1 MSTLTH
7 ATKPQPPSYAD
18 LEKNRSKLMWQAQR
32 IVRNSATAEDLV
44 QDCLIKA
51 WLNLDKF
58 RGESQVYS
66 WLYRILLNTVF
77 NDLQR
82 HRHEVL
88 ASSLTRESEA
98 DGALEIP
105 DIATPEE
112 HLIARQ
118 RAQALLSRLESLSPS
133 LTDTLQLRYQD
144 DLSYAEIAQSL
155 HVPINTVRTRLHR
168 AHQALGI
175 K

>member
-1 MSTLTH
+1 MNIPTNG
-7 ATKPQPPSYAD
+7 TKPQLCYED
-18 LEKNRSKLMWQAQR
+18 FEQHRSRLMRLALKLVR
-32 IVRNSATAEDLV
+32 ISGTAEDLV

-51 WLNLDKF
+51 WLHREGFHGNC
-58 RGESQVYS
+58 RVYT
-66 WLYRILLNTVF
+66 WLHRILLNTAF
-77 NDLQR
+77 DHLQR

-118 RAQALLSRLESLSPS
+118 RAQALLNKLEALPPS
-133 LTDTLQLRYQD
+133 LTDTLQLRYWD

-155 HVPINTVRTRLHR
+155 QVPINTVRTRLHR